1 MKLHVFT
8 HLRPSFSPARLAV
21 TVVFFINGFVFSNWV
36 PRIPAIQQ
44 HLGLNTGMLGLALWG
59 IAIGALLSQSL
70 AGWLVTRLSSRTVM
84 RVASLLYCMALPLP
98 ALAMDLPTLM
108 LALFALGFSNGLLDV
123 ALPKERGRTGT
134 ILSFHRSM
142 PRLVVGGCLV
152 RCVEVCS
159 PLSV

>member
-44 HLGLNTGMLGLALWG
+44 QLGLSPGMLGLALWG

-70 AGWLVTRLSSRTVM
+70 AGWLVTRRSSRTVI
-84 RVASLLYCMALPLP
+84 RIASLLYCTVLPLL
-98 ALAMDLPTLM
+98 ALAVNSL
-108 LALFALGFSNGLLDV
+108 
-123 ALPKERGRTGT
+123 
-134 ILSFHRSM
+134 
-142 PRLVVGGCLV
+142 RL
-152 RCVEVCS
+152 CS
-159 PLSV
+159 PFSHWV

>member
-1 MKLHVFT
+1 MAPLNVPVVLMEQSIDRRRCAMKLHVFT

-70 AGWLVTRLSSRTVM
+70 AGWLVTPQQPDGHAR
-84 RVASLLYCMALPLP
+84 RVASVLYGPSSARSCHGSSYAHACPLR
-98 ALAMDLPTLM
+98 A
-108 LALFALGFSNGLLDV
+108 
-123 ALPKERGRTGT
+123 
-134 ILSFHRSM
+134 RSDQ
-142 PRLVVGGCLV
+142 
-152 RCVEVCS
+152 
-159 PLSV
+159 